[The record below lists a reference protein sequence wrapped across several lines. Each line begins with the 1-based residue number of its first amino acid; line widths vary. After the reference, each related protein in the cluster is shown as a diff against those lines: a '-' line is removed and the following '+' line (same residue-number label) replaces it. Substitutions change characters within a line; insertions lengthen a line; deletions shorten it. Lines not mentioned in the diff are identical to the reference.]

1 MSHGRAAAQ
10 LEAMRWLMISTLSL
24 LLWAGP
30 ARAQDGFDAR
40 SDAALAEGDLDA
52 ALRWARLAR
61 GDDPERGLERLAR
74 VHEARGEHVAALRLY
89 LRGAE
94 RARGVRRARLR
105 AGFVRCRARV
115 GLVRVDAPLDASVT
129 VDGAPAEWDR
139 AGRLLPL
146 AAGTREL
153 RAQRPGSYVRVR
165 SLTVEG
171 GSTQSVTLVL
181 AEGRADEERRGGGPR
196 RFEAEL
202 GLWRDANLALFVGGA
217 ASASG
222 FAVYA
227 AHAGPIERRWA
238 HVHVGLSLGMALGG
252 AAHLGVGAAFTLG
265 RERPSL
271 WLSLGSLA
279 VLSAATLSSGV
290 VSGPVGASVSAA
302 FGGAA
307 IATMSNLFWSWD
319 RRGAAFGL
327 ATASFLLAATE
338 AMVAFGEYGSAGA
351 LTGDERFVAH
361 AMANAEPCAAPPDE
375 VIAQLCAD
383 AESHRTLGAVSA
395 ISAAALFV
403 DAVATLVVAF
413 TGGSRS
419 RSYALEVGPGRLGL
433 RGQF

>member
-94 RARGVRRARLR
+94 RARGARRARLR

-139 AGRLLPL
+139 AGRLLLL

-153 RAQRPGSYVRVR
+153 HAQRPGSYVRVR

-181 AEGRADEERRGGGPR
+181 AEGR
-196 RFEAEL
+196 
-202 GLWRDANLALFVGGA
+202 
-217 ASASG
+217 
-222 FAVYA
+222 
-227 AHAGPIERRWA
+227 
-238 HVHVGLSLGMALGG
+238 
-252 AAHLGVGAAFTLG
+252 
-265 RERPSL
+265 
-271 WLSLGSLA
+271 
-279 VLSAATLSSGV
+279 
-290 VSGPVGASVSAA
+290 
-302 FGGAA
+302 
-307 IATMSNLFWSWD
+307 
-319 RRGAAFGL
+319 
-327 ATASFLLAATE
+327 
-338 AMVAFGEYGSAGA
+338 
-351 LTGDERFVAH
+351 
-361 AMANAEPCAAPPDE
+361 
-375 VIAQLCAD
+375 
-383 AESHRTLGAVSA
+383 
-395 ISAAALFV
+395 
-403 DAVATLVVAF
+403 
-413 TGGSRS
+413 
-419 RSYALEVGPGRLGL
+419 
-433 RGQF
+433 